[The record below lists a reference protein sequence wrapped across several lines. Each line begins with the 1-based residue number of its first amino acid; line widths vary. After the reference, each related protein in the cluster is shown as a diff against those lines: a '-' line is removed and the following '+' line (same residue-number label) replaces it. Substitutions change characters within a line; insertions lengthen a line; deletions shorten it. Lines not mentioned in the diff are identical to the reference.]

1 MAVVA
6 AGHLIVT
13 IHPRGKDM
21 EEETKFKFT
30 LELDL
35 EQEEIDAVMAA
46 VRAALKIEEKTVAA
60 SKKDPLDD
68 CFEVTKVVG
77 RHSKLE
83 QEMVFPEP
91 TNPLTPIHLIPAP
104 VWVRYVCTVY
114 ETKKHCPGRHP
125 AVSRWEECRKA

>member
-46 VRAALKIEEKTVAA
+46 VRAALKIGE
-60 SKKDPLDD
+60 
-68 CFEVTKVVG
+68 
-77 RHSKLE
+77 
-83 QEMVFPEP
+83 
-91 TNPLTPIHLIPAP
+91 
-104 VWVRYVCTVY
+104 
-114 ETKKHCPGRHP
+114 
-125 AVSRWEECRKA
+125 